1 MISKLLRISKQLPDL
16 SETADRGRRQSEQLG
31 RRAEVLAALWLRLK
45 GYRVLNRRFRAP
57 TGEIDLIAKR
67 GALIIAVEVKARR
80 TLDQVLNGVTP
91 RQRARIGETMDIWLH
106 GPGRRT
112 TTETFDVRFD
122 VIGLIGSWR
131 LKHIPDA
138 WRP

>member
-1 MISKLLRISKQLPDL
+1 MTSKLLRISKQLPDL

-91 RQRARIGETMDIWLH
+91 RQRARIGETMDIWLR